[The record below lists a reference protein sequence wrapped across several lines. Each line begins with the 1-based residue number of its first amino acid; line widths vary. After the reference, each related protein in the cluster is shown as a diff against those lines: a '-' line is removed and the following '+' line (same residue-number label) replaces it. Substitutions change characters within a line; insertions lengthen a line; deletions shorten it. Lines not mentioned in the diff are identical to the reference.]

1 MQERHLFSISKELLN
16 SVNSHLYNG
25 DAHYTYGS
33 YSFTEIELNEMKG
46 MDDYYVT
53 DYTIP
58 IANAIP
64 FDSIREPPQVNI
76 SSIHRQITDLYGDL
90 PEKKGV
96 DIQCR
101 QCHLHFSSERQLKR
115 HQRTHLSSS
124 DIMEE
129 APTSERVEE
138 PVVTNDTRAKRHE
151 KVSEEKAKRLA
162 LGNEAEEV
170 QLDTADG
177 SLLLQRDDVGM
188 ESLSYS

>member
-1 MQERHLFSISKELLN
+1 
-16 SVNSHLYNG
+16 
-25 DAHYTYGS
+25 
-33 YSFTEIELNEMKG
+33 MKG

-76 SSIHRQITDLYGDL
+76 SSIHRQIADLYGDL

-151 KVSEEKAKRLA
+151 KVSEEKAKRREKTLKE
-162 LGNEAEEV
+162 EA
-170 QLDTADG
+170 ADFPP
-177 SLLLQRDDVGM
+177 QPVITRDNVGM